1 MTLPYRSESAPHT
14 GLEQSMKSWSGI
26 WSINRFQ
33 SMHICSLLSI
43 CIGQSMNNRWHVV
56 VIYVYRL
63 PSIGDEISM
72 LSNWS
77 ISNDFRWLLIIE
89 KLCYLIDWFQ
99 SIFNDY
105 WQSMRITNC
114 RNFCIN
120 CSLIIN
126 INQLIVIN
134 CHWFSL
140 ISNFIDCPGPTHN
153 TSGFCPR
160 QIILRHCCLLG

>member
-43 CIGQSMNNRWHVV
+43 CIGQSMNNRWS
-56 VIYVYRL
+56 RSSNL
-63 PSIGDEISM
+63 CLSITIDWRWNFDAIQLIDFKRFSM
-72 LSNWS
+72 IIDNRKAVLSNWLIS
-77 ISNDFRWLLIIE
+77 IYLQWLLTINE
-89 KLCYLIDWFQ
+89 NNKLQKLLHQLFTDYQYQ
-99 SIFNDY
+99 SIDCY
-105 WQSMRITNC
+105 
-114 RNFCIN
+114 
-120 CSLIIN
+120 
-126 INQLIVIN
+126 
-134 CHWFSL
+134 HWFSL
-140 ISNFIDCPGPTHN
+140 INNFIDCPGPTHI